1 MIGSI
6 IILIILILI
15 NAFFASAEIAF
26 ISLNDAK
33 IDIQAKEGNK
43 KAKKIQ
49 NMLKNP
55 SKFLATIQIGVTLA
69 GFLSSAFASD
79 TFADKLAPVLNAWL
93 PSLSISTW
101 KSISII
107 IITIILSYFT
117 LVFGE
122 LVPKR
127 IAMKYYEKVSFA
139 SIGVI
144 KTISVITAPFVKF
157 LTFSTNIVSKLFGVT
172 GEEEDNVTEEEI
184 RMMVDVGEEKGSIK
198 EEERELINNV
208 FEFNDKVVSEI
219 MIHRKD
225 IYAIDINSDI
235 DNILKELD
243 EYKYSR
249 IPVYEENIDN
259 IVGMLFIKD
268 LLANVNKKEKV
279 KIAKI
284 IREPYFVSE
293 NKPIDELFR
302 DLQKNK
308 HQLAIVLDEYG
319 GTAGLV
325 TMEDIIEELVG
336 NIFDEYDEEEKEFE
350 KIDDN
355 TFLISGSVS
364 IHDLRKILGVEI
376 PEGEYDT
383 LSGYLIEL
391 LGRIP
396 SDDEKPVIETKRVT
410 YKIEDYEEKRILW
423 VKACRNNV
431 EEDND
436 DENDEEDSKTSKED
450 TEKSED

>member
-1 MIGSI
+1 MSQVIV
-6 IILIILILI
+6 LAILILI
-15 NAFFASAEIAF
+15 NAFFAATEIAF

-33 IDIQAKEGNK
+33 IEKQAKEGNK
-43 KAKKIQ
+43 KAKQIKK
-49 NMLKNP
+49 MLREP
-55 SKFLATIQIGVTLA
+55 SKFLATIQIGITLA
-69 GFLSSAFASD
+69 GFLSSAFAAD
-79 TFADKLAPVLNAWL
+79 AFADDLAPALENL
-93 PSLSISTW
+93 MSLGLAVW
-101 KSISII
+101 RNISII
-107 IITIILSYFT
+107 LITIILSYFS
-117 LVFGE
+117 LIFGE

-127 IAMKYYEKVSFA
+127 LAMRNSEKIAFGTIGIIRA
-139 SIGVI
+139 ISI
-144 KTISVITAPFVKF
+144 ITAPFVKL
-157 LTFSTNIVSKLFGVT
+157 LTASTNGISKLFGIT
-172 GEEEDNVTEEEI
+172 GTDEETVTEEEI

-198 EEERELINNV
+198 EEEKELINNV

-268 LLANVNKKEKV
+268 LLANVKKKDKV
-279 KIAKI
+279 KISKI

-293 NKPIDELFR
+293 NKQIDELFR

-336 NIFDEYDEEEKEFE
+336 NIFDEYDDEEKEFE

-431 EEDND
+431 EEDI
-436 DENDEEDSKTSKED
+436 DENNKED
-450 TEKSED
+450 DDKENTEKSED

>member
-1 MIGSI
+1 MSQI
-6 IILIILILI
+6 IVLAILILI
-15 NAFFASAEIAF
+15 NAFFAATEIAF

-33 IDIQAKEGNK
+33 IEKQAKEGNK
-43 KAKKIQ
+43 KAKQIKK
-49 NMLKNP
+49 MLREP
-55 SKFLATIQIGVTLA
+55 SKFLATIQIGITLA
-69 GFLSSAFASD
+69 GFLSSAFAAD
-79 TFADKLAPVLNAWL
+79 AFADDLAPMLQNLIPLGLTAWRN
-93 PSLSISTW
+93 
-101 KSISII
+101 ISII
-107 IITIILSYFT
+107 LITIILSYFS
-117 LVFGE
+117 LIFGE

-127 IAMKYYEKVSFA
+127 LAMRNSEKIAFGT
-139 SIGVI
+139 IGI
-144 KTISVITAPFVKF
+144 IRTISIITAPFVKL
-157 LTFSTNIVSKLFGVT
+157 LTASTNGVSKLFGISGT
-172 GEEEDNVTEEEI
+172 DEETVTEEEI

-431 EEDND
+431 EEDVQEEQE
-436 DENDEEDSKTSKED
+436 DEDKSDKEDSEQKE
-450 TEKSED
+450 EN

>member
-79 TFADKLAPVLNAWL
+79 TFADKLAPVLNEWL

-184 RMMVDVGEEKGSIK
+184 RMMVDVGEEKGTI
-198 EEERELINNV
+198 EEEEKEMINNV
-208 FEFNDKVVSEI
+208 FEFNDKFVSEI
-219 MIHRKD
+219 MVPRNKIF
-225 IYAIDINSDI
+225 ALDI
-235 DNILKELD
+235 DMTIAEVIEKLSVD
-243 EYKYSR
+243 MRYSR
-249 IPVYEENIDN
+249 IPVYDENMDN
-259 IVGMLFIKD
+259 IKGIIYIKD
-268 LLANVNKKEKV
+268 LLISNKNKNSKIKSLVKE
-279 KIAKI
+279 A
-284 IREPYFVSE
+284 YFVSE
-293 NKPIDELFR
+293 TTRVNELFQELR
-302 DLQKNK
+302 KDKKQI
-308 HQLAIVLDEYG
+308 AIVLDEYG
-319 GTAGLV
+319 GTAGMV
-325 TMEDIIEELVG
+325 TMEDILEEIVG
-336 NIFDEYDEEEKEFE
+336 EIYDEYDKETDKFK
-350 KIDDN
+350 KIDNN
-355 TFLISGSVS
+355 TFLFDAS
-364 IHDLRKILGVEI
+364 IALYDVEKFLDI
-376 PEGEYDT
+376 DIDEDDVDT
-383 LSGYLIEL
+383 LGGYLIKKL
-391 LGRIP
+391 DRIP
-396 SDDEKPVIETKRVT
+396 KDGEKPIVETEKVT
-410 YKIEDYEEKRILW
+410 YKIEKVKDRKILK
-423 VKACRNNV
+423 VKACKNF
-431 EEDND
+431 
-436 DENDEEDSKTSKED
+436 
-450 TEKSED
+450 

>member
-1 MIGSI
+1 M
-6 IILIILILI
+6 
-15 NAFFASAEIAF
+15 
-26 ISLNDAK
+26 
-33 IDIQAKEGNK
+33 
-43 KAKKIQ
+43 
-49 NMLKNP
+49 
-55 SKFLATIQIGVTLA
+55 ATIQIGITLA
-69 GFLSSAFASD
+69 GFLSSAFAAD
-79 TFADKLAPVLNAWL
+79 AFADDLAPMLQNLIPLGLTAWRN
-93 PSLSISTW
+93 
-101 KSISII
+101 ISII
-107 IITIILSYFT
+107 LITIILSYFS
-117 LVFGE
+117 LIFGE

-127 IAMKYYEKVSFA
+127 LAMRNSEKIAFGT
-139 SIGVI
+139 IGI
-144 KTISVITAPFVKF
+144 IRTISIITAPFVKL
-157 LTFSTNIVSKLFGVT
+157 LTASTNGVSKLFGISGT
-172 GEEEDNVTEEEI
+172 DEETVTEEEI

>member
-1 MIGSI
+1 MSQI
-6 IILIILILI
+6 IVLAILILI
-15 NAFFASAEIAF
+15 NAFFAATEIAF

-33 IDIQAKEGNK
+33 IEKQAKEGNK
-43 KAKKIQ
+43 KAKQIKK
-49 NMLKNP
+49 MLREP
-55 SKFLATIQIGVTLA
+55 SKFLATIQIGITLA
-69 GFLSSAFASD
+69 GFLSSAFAAD
-79 TFADKLAPVLNAWL
+79 AFADDLAPMLQNLMPLGLAVWRN
-93 PSLSISTW
+93 
-101 KSISII
+101 ISII
-107 IITIILSYFT
+107 LITIILSYFS
-117 LVFGE
+117 LIFGE

-127 IAMKYYEKVSFA
+127 LAMRNSEKIAFGT
-139 SIGVI
+139 IGI
-144 KTISVITAPFVKF
+144 IRTISIITAPFVKL
-157 LTFSTNIVSKLFGVT
+157 LTASTNGVSKLFGISGT
-172 GEEEDNVTEEEI
+172 DEETVTEEEI

-198 EEERELINNV
+198 EEEKELINNV

-336 NIFDEYDEEEKEFE
+336 NIFDEYDEEENEFE

-396 SDDEKPVIETKRVT
+396 LDDEKPVIETKRVT

-431 EEDND
+431 EEDVQEEQE
-436 DENDEEDSKTSKED
+436 DEDKSDKEDSEQKE
-450 TEKSED
+450 EN

>member
-79 TFADKLAPVLNAWL
+79 TFADKLAPVLNTWL

-184 RMMVDVGEEKGSIK
+184 RMMVDVGEEKGTI
-198 EEERELINNV
+198 EEEEKEMINNV
-208 FEFNDKVVSEI
+208 FEFNDKFVSEI
-219 MIHRKD
+219 MVPRNKIF
-225 IYAIDINSDI
+225 ALDI
-235 DNILKELD
+235 DMTIAEVIEKLSEDKR
-243 EYKYSR
+243 YSR
-249 IPVYEENIDN
+249 IPVYDENMDN
-259 IVGMLFIKD
+259 IKGIIYIKD
-268 LLANVNKKEKV
+268 LLISNKNKNSKIKSLVKE
-279 KIAKI
+279 A
-284 IREPYFVSE
+284 YFVSE
-293 NKPIDELFR
+293 TKRVNELFQELR
-302 DLQKNK
+302 KDKKQI
-308 HQLAIVLDEYG
+308 AIVLDEYG
-319 GTAGLV
+319 GTAGMV
-325 TMEDIIEELVG
+325 TMEDILEEIVG
-336 NIFDEYDEEEKEFE
+336 EIYDEYDKETDKFK
-350 KIDDN
+350 KIDNN
-355 TFLISGSVS
+355 TFLFDAS
-364 IHDLRKILGVEI
+364 IALYDVEKFLDI
-376 PEGEYDT
+376 DIDEEDVDT
-383 LSGYLIEL
+383 LGGYLIKKL
-391 LGRIP
+391 DRIP
-396 SDDEKPVIETKRVT
+396 KDGEKPIVETEKVT
-410 YKIEDYEEKRILW
+410 YKIEKVKDRKILK
-423 VKACRNNV
+423 VKACKNF
-431 EEDND
+431 
-436 DENDEEDSKTSKED
+436 
-450 TEKSED
+450 

>member
-1 MIGSI
+1 MSQI
-6 IILIILILI
+6 IVLAILILI
-15 NAFFASAEIAF
+15 NAFFAATEIAF

-33 IDIQAKEGNK
+33 IEKQAKEGNK
-43 KAKKIQ
+43 KAKQIKK
-49 NMLKNP
+49 MLREP
-55 SKFLATIQIGVTLA
+55 SKFLATIQIGITLA
-69 GFLSSAFASD
+69 GFLSSAFAAD
-79 TFADKLAPVLNAWL
+79 AFADDLAPMLQNLMPLGLAAWRN
-93 PSLSISTW
+93 
-101 KSISII
+101 ISII
-107 IITIILSYFT
+107 LITIILSYFS
-117 LVFGE
+117 LIFGE

-127 IAMKYYEKVSFA
+127 LAMRNSEKIAFGT
-139 SIGVI
+139 IGI
-144 KTISVITAPFVKF
+144 IRTISIITAPFVKL
-157 LTFSTNIVSKLFGVT
+157 LTASTNGVSKLFGISGT
-172 GEEEDNVTEEEI
+172 DEETVTEEEI